1 MLLLQ
6 NDSLDWALA
15 HVNRYGDTDV
25 FPVPF
30 EYAAIEH
37 DWVNV
42 KTNLTGADV
51 LQWTPVCKYLGT
63 YGNRLKQRWVGQ
75 VEKVPWSSL

>member
-37 DWVNV
+37 DWTNV
-42 KTNLTGADV
+42 KHSLAGVDCPATDDETTAH
-51 LQWTPVCKYLGT
+51 
-63 YGNRLKQRWVGQ
+63 
-75 VEKVPWSSL
+75 SSFAQSTKRVSCHHAT